1 MLDAMTVAVV
11 PLPASEDKLYFIS
24 FAIDSFL

>member
-1 MLDAMTVAVV
+1 MLDAMTVAVM
-11 PLPASEDKLYFIS
+11 PLPAFEDNYFIS